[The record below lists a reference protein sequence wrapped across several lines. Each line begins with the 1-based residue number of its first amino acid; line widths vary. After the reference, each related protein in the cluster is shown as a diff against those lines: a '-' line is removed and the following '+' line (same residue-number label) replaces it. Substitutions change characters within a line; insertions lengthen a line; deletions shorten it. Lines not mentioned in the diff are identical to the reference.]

1 MHVFL
6 NDRIVPADQAMVSV
20 FDGGFL
26 YGEGVYTT
34 LRLYRGRPA
43 DLAAHWDR
51 LVRHA
56 KALELDPGLDLDR
69 LGTVIGDLAQANGLG
84 ATDGRLRITLSRGG
98 DAGHPVPLTDPGAVP
113 PTLVITLVPVAP
125 EIERWQQAGITAVVL
140 GPAYA
145 RSHFPEL
152 KTLNGLTTILAQR
165 QAARLGCQEAILTA
179 PGGRLLEGAVSNLFL
194 VRQGTLATPGAEGRF
209 LPGRTREHILAIAAG
224 LGLPVRETTLRVADL
239 AGADE
244 VFVASSVREVLP
256 VVVVDR
262 SPVGTGHPGPVT
274 RGIQAAYRPAVLA
287 GLT

>member
-6 NDRIVPADQAMVSV
+6 NDRIIPADQATVSV

-26 YGEGVYTT
+26 HGEGVYTT
-34 LRLYRGRPA
+34 LRLYGGRPA

-56 KALELDPGLDLDR
+56 QALELDPGLDLDR
-69 LGTVIGDLAQANGLG
+69 LAAIIGDLARANGLTG
-84 ATDGRLRITLSRGG
+84 TDGRLRITVSRGG
-98 DAGHPVPLTDPGAVP
+98 DAGHPVPLTDPASVP
-113 PTLVITLVPVAP
+113 PTLVITLVAVAP
-125 EIERWQQAGITAVVL
+125 EIELWQREGIAAVVL

-179 PGGRLLEGAVSNLFL
+179 AGGRLLEGAVSNLFL
-194 VRQGTLATPGAEGRF
+194 VRQGSLATPGAEGRF
-209 LPGRTREHILAIAAG
+209 LPGRTREHIMAIAAG
-224 LGLPVRETTLRVADL
+224 LGLPLHETTLRVADL
-239 AGADE
+239 ADAEE

-256 VVVVDR
+256 VVTVDR
-262 SPVGTGHPGPVT
+262 NPVGAGRPGRVT
-274 RGIQAAYRPAVLA
+274 RSIQAAYRPAVLA
-287 GLT
+287 GLS